1 MKTAILKHTR
11 DFIAIGVIAL
21 IAVLVGGYI
30 LSNQRFYL
38 PAWVPIIGSDF
49 VDYNAQFSTAQAVT
63 PGQGQTVIVAGVTI
77 GEIGGVTLENGTA
90 MVQMKIRKKY
100 AHIYK
105 DATALLRPKTGLND
119 MVIEMNPGS
128 PSAGEIPA
136 GGTLPVSRTLPNVNP
151 DEILAGLD
159 ADTRA
164 YLQLLINGGGQGLSG
179 NSKQLSATLK
189 RFDPITVYLA
199 QIGEQLGRRQAYIK
213 HGIHNFSLLAQE
225 LGARDTELARW
236 VRSSND
242 VFQVFADQQSN
253 LRATLSL
260 LPGALDA
267 TNKAVLASDQ
277 MTSQMGPALHKL
289 EPTAIGTAASLESL
303 QAFAKATTPVLEDQ
317 LRPFTA
323 EAGPTIAALKPA
335 AADLAATAPQLDTT
349 FSVLNTLT
357 NELAYN
363 PPGQQE
369 GNLFWLA
376 WGNHLSA
383 SMLSAQDAH
392 GPLRRG
398 TLFGS
403 CDALTLFEGIGRS
416 NPEVGTLIELLNA
429 PKTSAVCG
437 GSGAASAVARG
448 NELARQTVAKE
459 RQRYGITAPA
469 KKTSSAAPTTVPGAS
484 TTPSPLTPTTAPTT
498 TPTTQGGGAR

>member
-1 MKTAILKHTR
+1 MKTAILKHSR

-21 IAVLVGGYI
+21 IAALVGGYI

-77 GEIGGVTLENGTA
+77 GEIGGVTLKNGTA
-90 MVQMKIRKKY
+90 IVQMKIQKNY

-136 GGTLPVSRTLPNVNP
+136 GGTLPVARTLPNVNP

-164 YLQLLINGGGQGLSG
+164 YLQLLINGGGQGLNG
-179 NSKQLSATLK
+179 NSKELSATLK
-189 RFDPITVYLA
+189 RFDPAAVYLA
-199 QIGEQLGRRQAYIK
+199 QIGEQMGRRQAYIK
-213 HGIHNFSLLAQE
+213 RGIHNFSLVAQE
-225 LGARDTELARW
+225 LGARDTQLARW

-242 VFQVFADQQSN
+242 VFKVFADQQSN
-253 LRATLSL
+253 LRATLAL

-267 TNKAVLASDQ
+267 TNQAVVASDQ
-277 MTSQMGPALHKL
+277 LTSQMGPALNKL
-289 EPTAIGTAASLESL
+289 EPTAIGTAASLKSL
-303 QAFAKATTPVLEDQ
+303 QAFAKATTPVLADQ

-363 PPGQQE
+363 PPGKQE

-398 TLFGS
+398 TLFSS
-403 CDALTLFEGIGRS
+403 CDALTIYEALGRS
-416 NPEVGTLIELLNA
+416 NPELGTLIELLNP
-429 PKTSAVCG
+429 PKVADVCAG
-437 GSGAASAVARG
+437 PAAASQVARG
-448 NELARQTVAKE
+448 KSIARQSLDQ
-459 RQRYGITAPA
+459 QRSNYGLQPGSTTTAPA
-469 KKTSSAAPTTVPGAS
+469 TTPAPGQATTTQPLTAPAPTAAPTT
-484 TTPSPLTPTTAPTT
+484 
-498 TPTTQGGGAR
+498 QRGGAR

>member
-11 DFIAIGVIAL
+11 DFIAIGVVAL
-21 IAVLVGGYI
+21 IAVIVGGYI

-77 GEIGGVTLENGTA
+77 GEIGGVTLKDGTA
-90 MVQMKIRKKY
+90 IVQMKIRKKY

-128 PSAGEIPA
+128 PSAGEIPV

-164 YLQLLINGGGQGLSG
+164 YLQLLINGGGQGLNG

-189 RFDPITVYLA
+189 RFDPAAVYLA
-199 QIGEQLGRRQAYIK
+199 QIGEQMGRRQAYIK
-213 HGIHNFSLLAQE
+213 RGIHNFSLLSQE
-225 LGARDTELARW
+225 LGARDTQLARW

-242 VFQVFADQQSN
+242 VFKVFADQQSN
-253 LRATLSL
+253 LRATLAL

-267 TNKAVLASDQ
+267 TNKAVVASDA
-277 MTSQMGPALHKL
+277 MTSQMGPALRKL
-289 EPTAIGTAASLESL
+289 QPTAIGTAASLKSL
-303 QAFAKATTPVLEDQ
+303 QAFAEATTPVIEDQ

-349 FSVLNTLT
+349 FSVLNTVT

-363 PPGQQE
+363 PPGKQE
-369 GNLFWLA
+369 GYLYWLA

-416 NPEVGTLIELLNA
+416 NPEVGTLIQLLNA

-437 GSGAASAVARG
+437 AASSAAAVARG
-448 NELARQTVAKE
+448 NDLARQTVAKE
-459 RQRYGITAPA
+459 RQRYGVTAP
-469 KKTSSAAPTTVPGAS
+469 SESAPTAPTSGPA
-484 TTPSPLTPTTAPTT
+484 TTPAPLTTTAPTAPT
-498 TPTTQGGGAR
+498 VTTQGGNGR

>member
-1 MKTAILKHTR
+1 MKTAILKHAR

-21 IAVLVGGYI
+21 LAVLVGGYI

-77 GEIGGVTLENGTA
+77 GEIGGVTLKDGTA
-90 MVQMKIRKKY
+90 IVQMKIRKKY
-100 AHIYK
+100 ARIYK

-164 YLQLLINGGGQGLSG
+164 YLQLLINGGGQGLNG
-179 NSKQLSATLK
+179 NSKELSATLK
-189 RFDPITVYLA
+189 RFDPAAVYLA
-199 QIGEQLGRRQAYIK
+199 QIGEQMGRRQAYIK
-213 HGIHNFSLLAQE
+213 RGIHNFSLVAQE
-225 LGARDTELARW
+225 LGARDTQLARW

-242 VFQVFADQQSN
+242 VFKVFADQQSN
-253 LRATLSL
+253 LRSTLAL

-267 TNKAVLASDQ
+267 TNQAVLASDQ
-277 MTSQMGPALHKL
+277 MTSQMGPALKKL
-289 EPTAIGTAASLESL
+289 EPTAIGTAASLKSL
-303 QAFAKATTPVLEDQ
+303 QAFAKATTPVIADE

-349 FSVLNTLT
+349 FTVLNTLT
-357 NELAYN
+357 NQLAYN

-398 TLFGS
+398 TLFSS
-403 CDALTLFEGIGRS
+403 CDALTIYEALTDT
-416 NPEVGTLIELLNA
+416 NPSLGTLLELLNA
-429 PKTSAVCG
+429 PQVSEVCTG
-437 GSGAASAVARG
+437 ASAAA
-448 NELARQTVAKE
+448 EVAKGRKLAAE
-459 RQRYGITAPA
+459 SIKKQSENYADPAGVRGDLKVPAEGDGLAPTPPNARTAP
-469 KKTSSAAPTTVPGAS
+469 
-484 TTPSPLTPTTAPTT
+484 
-498 TPTTQGGGAR
+498 GGGER

>member
-77 GEIGGVTLENGTA
+77 GEIGGVTLKDGTA
-90 MVQMKIRKKY
+90 IVQMKIRKKY

-136 GGTLPVSRTLPNVNP
+136 GGTLPVARTLPNVNP

-164 YLQLLINGGGQGLSG
+164 YLQLLINGGGQGLNG
-179 NSKQLSATLK
+179 NSKELSATLK
-189 RFDPITVYLA
+189 RFDPAAVYLA
-199 QIGEQLGRRQAYIK
+199 QIGEQMGRRQAYIK
-213 HGIHNFSLLAQE
+213 RGIHNFSLVAQE
-225 LGARDTELARW
+225 LGARDTQLARW

-242 VFQVFADQQSN
+242 VFKVFADQQSN
-253 LRATLSL
+253 LRATLAL

-267 TNKAVLASDQ
+267 TNQAVLASDQ
-277 MTSQMGPALHKL
+277 MTSQMGPALKKL
-289 EPTAIGTAASLESL
+289 EPTAIGTAASLKSL
-303 QAFAKATTPVLEDQ
+303 QAFAKATTPVIADE

-349 FSVLNTLT
+349 FTVLNTLT

-398 TLFGS
+398 NLFSS
-403 CDALTLFEGIGRS
+403 CDALTIYEALTDT
-416 NPEVGTLIELLNA
+416 NPSLGTLLELLNA
-429 PKTSAVCG
+429 PQVSEVCTG
-437 GSGAASAVARG
+437 ASAAA
-448 NELARQTVAKE
+448 EVAKGRKLAAE
-459 RQRYGITAPA
+459 SIKKQSENYADPAGVRGDLKVPAKGDGLAPTAPNA
-469 KKTSSAAPTTVPGAS
+469 R
-484 TTPSPLTPTTAPTT
+484 TAP
-498 TPTTQGGGAR
+498 GGGER

>member
-11 DFIAIGVIAL
+11 DFIALGVVAL
-21 IAVLVGGYI
+21 LAVVIGGYI

-38 PAWVPIIGSDF
+38 PAWVPIVGSDF

-77 GEIGGVTLENGTA
+77 GEIGGVTLEGGTA
-90 MVQMKIRKKY
+90 IVEMKIREKY

-119 MVIEMNPGS
+119 MVIELNPGS
-128 PSAGEIPA
+128 PSAGEIAP

-164 YLQLLINGGGQGLSG
+164 YLQLLVNGGGEGLNG
-179 NSKQLSATLK
+179 NAKELSATLK

-199 QIGEQLGRRQAYIK
+199 QIGKEMGRRQAYIK
-213 HGIHNFSLLAQE
+213 HGIRNFRLLAEE

-242 VFQVFADQQSN
+242 VFKVFADQQSN
-253 LRATLSL
+253 LRSTLAL

-267 TNKAVLASDQ
+267 TNNAVLASDAL
-277 MTSQMGPALHKL
+277 TNQMGPALAKL
-289 EPTAIGTAASLESL
+289 QPTAVGTAASLKSL

-323 EAGPTIAALKPA
+323 EAGPTVAALKPA
-335 AADLAATAPQLDTT
+335 AADLAATAPQLDTS

-363 PPGQQE
+363 PPGAQE
-369 GNLFWLA
+369 GYLYWLA
-376 WGNHLSA
+376 WGNHLTA
-383 SMLSAQDAH
+383 NMLAAQDAG
-392 GPLRRG
+392 GPIRRG
-398 TLFGS
+398 TLFSS
-403 CDALTLFEGIGRS
+403 CDALTIYEDLGKG
-416 NPEVGTLIELLNA
+416 NPELGTLIELLNA
-429 PKTSAVCG
+429 PKVADVCATP
-437 GSGAASAVARG
+437 AAAAQVARG
-448 NELARQTVAKE
+448 KAIARRSLEQ
-459 RQRYGITAPA
+459 QRANSGATGVGATADGAQPAQSTAP
-469 KKTSSAAPTTVPGAS
+469 PAS
-484 TTPSPLTPTTAPTT
+484 EA
-498 TPTTQGGGAR
+498 QGGDAR

>member
-11 DFIAIGVIAL
+11 DFIALGVIGL

-38 PAWVPIIGSDF
+38 PAWVPIVGSDF

-77 GEIGGVTLENGTA
+77 GEIGGVTLQNGTA
-90 MVQMKIRKKY
+90 IVQMKIRKKY
-100 AHIYK
+100 AHIYN

-119 MVIEMNPGS
+119 MVIELNPGS
-128 PSAGEIPA
+128 PSSGEIPA
-136 GGTLPVSRTLPNVNP
+136 GGTLPVARTLPNVNP

-164 YLQLLINGGGQGLSG
+164 YLQLLINGGGQGLKG
-179 NSKQLSATLK
+179 NATELSATLK
-189 RFDPITVYLA
+189 RFDPAAVYLA
-199 QIGEQLGRRQAYIK
+199 EIGTQLGKRQDYIK
-213 HGIHNFSLLAQE
+213 HGIHNFRLLSEA
-225 LGARDTELARW
+225 LGARDTQLARF

-242 VFQVFADQQSN
+242 VFTVFAGEQAN
-253 LRATLSL
+253 LRKTLSL
-260 LPGALDA
+260 LPSALSA
-267 TNKAVLASDQ
+267 TNQAVISSNAL
-277 MTSQMGPALHKL
+277 TSQMGPALSKL
-289 EPTAIGTAASLESL
+289 EPTAVGTAESLKTL
-303 QAFAKATTPVLEDQ
+303 QAFAKATTPVIKDQ

-323 EAGPTIAALKPA
+323 EAGPTVAALKPA
-335 AADLAATAPQLDTT
+335 AADLAATAPQLDKSFT
-349 FSVLNTLT
+349 VLNTIT
-357 NELAYN
+357 NDLAYN

-369 GNLFWLA
+369 GYLYWLA

-416 NPEVGTLIELLNA
+416 NPEVGTLIQLLNA

-437 GSGAASAVARG
+437 SASSASAVARG
-448 NELARQTVAKE
+448 NELARQTVQ
-459 RQRYGITAPA
+459 RQQAGRTATTPTKQAPAATVTAP
-469 KKTSSAAPTTVPGAS
+469 
-484 TTPSPLTPTTAPTT
+484 PTT
-498 TPTTQGGGAR
+498 TTQTGAGR

>member
-1 MKTAILKHTR
+1 
-11 DFIAIGVIAL
+11 
-21 IAVLVGGYI
+21 
-30 LSNQRFYL
+30 
-38 PAWVPIIGSDF
+38 
-49 VDYNAQFSTAQAVT
+49 
-63 PGQGQTVIVAGVTI
+63 
-77 GEIGGVTLENGTA
+77 
-90 MVQMKIRKKY
+90 
-100 AHIYK
+100 
-105 DATALLRPKTGLND
+105 
-119 MVIEMNPGS
+119 
-128 PSAGEIPA
+128 
-136 GGTLPVSRTLPNVNP
+136 
-151 DEILAGLD
+151 
-159 ADTRA
+159 
-164 YLQLLINGGGQGLSG
+164 
-179 NSKQLSATLK
+179 
-189 RFDPITVYLA
+189 LA
-199 QIGEQLGRRQAYIK
+199 QIGQQLGRRQAYIK

-225 LGARDTELARW
+225 LGARDTQLARF

-253 LRATLSL
+253 LRATLAL

-267 TNKAVLASDQ
+267 TNNAVIASDQ
-277 MTSQMGPALHKL
+277 LTSQMGPALHKL
-289 EPTAIGTAASLESL
+289 EPTAIGTAPSLKSL
-303 QAFAKATTPVLEDQ
+303 QAFAIATTPVVENQ

-416 NPEVGTLIELLNA
+416 NPEVGTLIQLLNA

-437 GSGAASAVARG
+437 GASASSAVARG

-469 KKTSSAAPTTVPGAS
+469 KSVKPAVPTSTTTGTSAQPLLTNPAAPAAPT
-484 TTPSPLTPTTAPTT
+484 AP
-498 TPTTQGGGAR
+498 GGGAR

>member
-77 GEIGGVTLENGTA
+77 GEIGGVTLKNGTA
-90 MVQMKIRKKY
+90 IVQMKIREKY

-119 MVIEMNPGS
+119 MVIELNPGS
-128 PSAGEIPA
+128 PSSGEIPI
-136 GGTLPVSRTLPNVNP
+136 GGTLPVARTLPNVNP

-164 YLQLLINGGGQGLSG
+164 YLQLLINGGGQGLAG

-199 QIGEQLGRRQAYIK
+199 QIGEQMGRRQAYIK
-213 HGIHNFSLLAQE
+213 HGIHNFSLLAEE
-225 LGARDTELARW
+225 LGARDTQLARW

-242 VFQVFADQQSN
+242 VFKVFADQQSN
-253 LRATLSL
+253 LRATLAL
-260 LPGALDA
+260 LPGALNA
-267 TNKAVLASDQ
+267 TNKAVIASDAL
-277 MTSQMGPALHKL
+277 TSQMGPALKKL
-289 EPTAIGTAASLESL
+289 EPTAVGTAASLKSL
-303 QAFAKATTPVLEDQ
+303 QVFAKATTPVLENQ

-363 PPGQQE
+363 PAGKQE
-369 GNLFWLA
+369 GYLYWLA

-398 TLFGS
+398 TLFSS
-403 CDALTLFEGIGRS
+403 CDALTIYELLTKS
-416 NPEVGTLIELLNA
+416 NPTLGTLLEMLNA
-429 PKTSAVCG
+429 PKVSEVCNSPSSSAG
-437 GSGAASAVARG
+437 VARG
-448 NELARQTVAKE
+448 RAMAAESLR
-459 RQRYGITAPA
+459 RQRENYSAPSES
-469 KKTSSAAPTTVPGAS
+469 TGAPS
-484 TTPSPLTPTTAPTT
+484 TAPTSA
-498 TPTTQGGGAR
+498 GGNGR